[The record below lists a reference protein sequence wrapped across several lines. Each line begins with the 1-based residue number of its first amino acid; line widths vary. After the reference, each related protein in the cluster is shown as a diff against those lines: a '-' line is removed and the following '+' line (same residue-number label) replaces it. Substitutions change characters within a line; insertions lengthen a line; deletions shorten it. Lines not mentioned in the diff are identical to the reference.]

1 MEKKKLRNAN
11 LIGVWGV
18 PILVVIFVVTYW
30 ILGIDNYLNPKMVM
44 EEEEEVDEDEEE
56 SPLWL
61 ILGVIGLLV
70 AVLALLLWWFYPII
84 SARVQARK
92 TTKLGLQ
99 QNNIASN

>member
-44 EEEEEVDEDEEE
+44 EEEEEDEEE
-56 SPLWL
+56 SSLWM
-61 ILGVIGLLV
+61 ILGVVGLLV
-70 AVLALLLWWFYPII
+70 AVFAALLCWFYPTI
-84 SARVQARK
+84 SARLQAKK

-99 QNNIASN
+99 QSTIASN